1 MAQTRRIMISLPN
14 TLLQE
19 VDGIV
24 RQERINRSYF
34 IREAMCMYISELRRR
49 QIREK
54 LQEGYLAMSQINLLL
69 ANEAVQAENEAVK
82 TIESMVGGA

>member
-34 IREAMCMYISELRRR
+34 IREE
-49 QIREK
+49 

>member
-1 MAQTRRIMISLPN
+1 MISLPN